1 MLSDMTVSFHIEPRS
16 TCKRSY
22 QRRNCDEKKTHQK
35 LKSFMGPIR
44 VIRTRIS
51 QPILHFSQSL
61 CIQIA
66 TGCLD
71 SVTRCS
77 QRSVQYSYYKN
88 LCLLNWVNIILL
100 LECTFVRNKS
110 FPSYVTHL
118 KSRSMI
124 GRRIKL
130 KYRSA
135 QRKNV

>member
-1 MLSDMTVSFHIEPRS
+1 MILIVKLSLVRGADNCVRLCCQIWQCRSIWSLGALAKDHISVVTVM
-16 TCKRSY
+16 K
-22 QRRNCDEKKTHQK
+22 KKTHQK

-110 FPSYVTHL
+110 FPSYVT
-118 KSRSMI
+118 
-124 GRRIKL
+124 
-130 KYRSA
+130 
-135 QRKNV
+135 